1 MDAEKQKRL
10 VSAEEEQ
17 DISRK
22 MMIWANSFSDDDIPA
37 ATINYEFLAA
47 DSASMAL
54 STIQGA
60 YITRKFI
67 LGGHEA
73 EYQFKIIARIK
84 PGNSND
90 KRLKCDAMLNRF
102 GDWAMQNPPD
112 LGDGMRVRRMEAVSR
127 SALFARYED
136 GTEDHQILM
145 KLFLLTPLREGRR
158 VALFQRRPCRRGQ
171 VVDLQ
176 LRSRYLRAILEL
188 HLEGKVQ
195 PVQRVLI
202 ASQRQGGLP

>member
-1 MDAEKQKRL
+1 MDSKQKKL

-22 MMIWANSFSDDDIPA
+22 MMIWANSFSDDDMPA

-60 YITRKFI
+60 YITRKYL

-73 EYQFKIIARIK
+73 EYQFKIIARIF
-84 PGNSND
+84 PGASND
-90 KRLKCDAMLNRF
+90 KRLKADEVLNRF
-102 GDWAMQNPPD
+102 GDWAMQNYPSLD
-112 LGDGMRVRRMEAVSR
+112 DGVRVRRMEVSSR
-127 SALFARYED
+127 AAMFARYED

-145 KLFLLTPLREGRR
+145 KMIYE
-158 VALFQRRPCRRGQ
+158 V
-171 VVDLQ
+171 
-176 LRSRYLRAILEL
+176 I
-188 HLEGKVQ
+188 
-195 PVQRVLI
+195 
-202 ASQRQGGLP
+202 

>member
-1 MDAEKQKRL
+1 
-10 VSAEEEQ
+10 
-17 DISRK
+17 
-22 MMIWANSFSDDDIPA
+22 MIWANSFSDDDMPT

-73 EYQFKIIARIK
+73 EYQFKIIARII
-84 PGNSND
+84 PGSSND

-102 GDWAMQNPPD
+102 GDWAMQNYPD
-112 LGDGMRVRRMEAVSR
+112 LGDSVIVQKVEPTSR
-127 SALFARYED
+127 AAMFARYED

-145 KLFLLTPLREGRR
+145 KLTYE
-158 VALFQRRPCRRGQ
+158 V
-171 VVDLQ
+171 
-176 LRSRYLRAILEL
+176 I
-188 HLEGKVQ
+188 
-195 PVQRVLI
+195 
-202 ASQRQGGLP
+202 

>member
-1 MDAEKQKRL
+1 MDSEKQKRL

-22 MMIWANSFSDDDIPA
+22 MMIWANSFSDDDMPT

-54 STIQGA
+54 SMIQGA

-73 EYQFKIIARIK
+73 EYQFKIIARII
-84 PGNSND
+84 PGSSND

-102 GDWAMQNPPD
+102 GDWAMQNYPD
-112 LGDGMRVRRMEAVSR
+112 LGDSVIVQKVEPTSR
-127 SALFARYED
+127 AAMFARYED
-136 GTEDHQILM
+136 GTEDHQFPM
-145 KLFLLTPLREGRR
+145 KLTYE
-158 VALFQRRPCRRGQ
+158 V
-171 VVDLQ
+171 
-176 LRSRYLRAILEL
+176 I
-188 HLEGKVQ
+188 
-195 PVQRVLI
+195 
-202 ASQRQGGLP
+202 

>member
-1 MDAEKQKRL
+1 MDSKKQKRL

-22 MMIWANSFSDDDIPA
+22 MMIWANSFSDDDMPA

-67 LGGHEA
+67 LGS
-73 EYQFKIIARIK
+73 
-84 PGNSND
+84 SND

-127 SALFARYED
+127 AALYARYED
-136 GTEDHQILM
+136 GMEDHQILM
-145 KLFLLTPLREGRR
+145 KLTYE
-158 VALFQRRPCRRGQ
+158 V
-171 VVDLQ
+171 
-176 LRSRYLRAILEL
+176 I
-188 HLEGKVQ
+188 
-195 PVQRVLI
+195 
-202 ASQRQGGLP
+202 

>member
-1 MDAEKQKRL
+1 MDSKQKKL

-22 MMIWANSFSDDDIPA
+22 MMIWANSFSDDDMPA

-47 DSASMAL
+47 NSASMAL

-60 YITRKFI
+60 YITQKYI

-73 EYQFKIIARIK
+73 EYQFKIIARII

-102 GDWAMQNPPD
+102 GDWAMQNLPS

-127 SALFARYED
+127 AAVFAVYQD
-136 GTEDHQILM
+136 GWEDHQILM
-145 KLFLLTPLREGRR
+145 KMKYE
-158 VALFQRRPCRRGQ
+158 V
-171 VVDLQ
+171 
-176 LRSRYLRAILEL
+176 I
-188 HLEGKVQ
+188 
-195 PVQRVLI
+195 
-202 ASQRQGGLP
+202 

>member
-1 MDAEKQKRL
+1 MDSEKQKRL

-22 MMIWANSFSDDDIPA
+22 MMIWANSFSDDDMPT

-54 STIQGA
+54 SAIQGA

-102 GDWAMQNPPD
+102 GDWAMQNYPS
-112 LGDGMRVRRMEAVSR
+112 LGDGVRVRRMEAVSR
-127 SALFARYED
+127 AAVFAVYQD
-136 GTEDHQILM
+136 GWEDHQILM
-145 KLFLLTPLREGRR
+145 KMKYE
-158 VALFQRRPCRRGQ
+158 V
-171 VVDLQ
+171 
-176 LRSRYLRAILEL
+176 I
-188 HLEGKVQ
+188 
-195 PVQRVLI
+195 
-202 ASQRQGGLP
+202 